1 MHMDV
6 NVFGASGYAGGQLL
20 KILANHPQFNLK
32 HAFAGSKAE
41 TKISNEHTFL
51 SGIYDQDFE
60 KYHDSKIDKNDILI
74 FALPHG
80 ESGELAKKY
89 LDHQIVDLGADF
101 RLNKPDN
108 WKKYY
113 SGSFAGTWTYG
124 LPELSGQRDQISK
137 SQHVANPGCYAT
149 VINLSLAPFIQND
162 LIDLDQISVVATS
175 GTTGAGKKTN
185 QNLLASEVMGSIT
198 NYKMGGK
205 HQHIAEIQETLSKI
219 QNQEVKLSFNPTLG
233 PFSRGI
239 LANTIFKTKQKVDT
253 KDLFSKFTDY
263 YKNCDFIQLIQ
274 DRNIST
280 HEVVDT
286 NTAKFNIFVDE
297 NTDQITVVGV
307 IDNLIKGAAGQAIQ
321 NLNLMNKLDELTG
334 LQK

>member
-1 MHMDV
+1 MDV

-41 TKISNEHTFL
+41 TKISHEHTFL

-80 ESGELAKKY
+80 ESGEFAKKY

-124 LPELSGQRDQISK
+124 LPELSGQRDQINK

-149 VINLSLAPFIQND
+149 V
-162 LIDLDQISVVATS
+162 
-175 GTTGAGKKTN
+175 
-185 QNLLASEVMGSIT
+185 
-198 NYKMGGK
+198 
-205 HQHIAEIQETLSKI
+205 
-219 QNQEVKLSFNPTLG
+219 
-233 PFSRGI
+233 
-239 LANTIFKTKQKVDT
+239 
-253 KDLFSKFTDY
+253 
-263 YKNCDFIQLIQ
+263 
-274 DRNIST
+274 
-280 HEVVDT
+280 
-286 NTAKFNIFVDE
+286 
-297 NTDQITVVGV
+297 
-307 IDNLIKGAAGQAIQ
+307 
-321 NLNLMNKLDELTG
+321 
-334 LQK
+334 

>member
-1 MHMDV
+1 MFMDV
-6 NVFGASGYAGGQLL
+6 NLFGASGYAGGQLL
-20 KILANHPQFNLK
+20 KILASHPQFNLK

-51 SGIYDQDFE
+51 SGIYDQEFE
-60 KYHDSKIDKNDILI
+60 KYQESKVGKNDILI

-113 SGSFAGTWTYG
+113 SGNFAGTWTYG
-124 LPELSGQRDQISK
+124 LPELMGQKKLISK
-137 SQHVANPGCYAT
+137 SHHVANPGCYAT
-149 VINLSLAPFIQND
+149 IINLSLSPFIQNEI
-162 LIDLDQISVVATS
+162 IDLDQISVVATS

-198 NYKMGGK
+198 NYKMGGQ
-205 HQHIAEIQETLSKI
+205 HQHIAEIKETLSKI
-219 QNQEVKLSFNPTLG
+219 NNQEVKLSFNPTLG

-239 LANTIFKTKQKVDT
+239 LANTIFKTKQKVH
-253 KDLFSKFTDY
+253 KEDLISKFKDY
-263 YKNCDFIQLIQ
+263 YNNCSFIQLIE

-280 HEVVDT
+280 NEVVDT

-321 NLNLMNKLDELTG
+321 NLNLMNGLDETMG